1 MELFF
6 SDDVQDSR
14 IRLDPEE
21 SAHLVRVL
29 RHRVG
34 DEVAVI
40 DGRGTLYHCV
50 LELADARGAE
60 VRIMREEP
68 GFGAHPYHLTM
79 AVCPT
84 KNIDRYEW
92 FVEKATEIGVDVI
105 APVIGERSERRVVK
119 TERLR
124 RIALSAT
131 KQSLKAA
138 IPQIAEPQSV
148 RDFIVS
154 APADAL
160 KLICYCFDDVE
171 RLPITDVLRRQAA
184 APANLRFAHPSQPDG
199 WAPPIY
205 EAMGGHGFAGGTA
218 CRAESVLVL
227 IGPEG
232 DFSPEEAALARERGW
247 IPVSLGD
254 SRLRTE
260 TAAVVAATAVYL
272 NSINL

>member
-105 APVIGERSERRVVK
+105 ASVIGERSERRVVK

-148 RDFIVS
+148 RELIAA

-171 RLPITDVLRRQAA
+171 RKQIQSLLPSKEI
-184 APANLRFAHPSQPDG
+184 
-199 WAPPIY
+199 II
-205 EAMGGHGFAGGTA
+205 
-218 CRAESVLVL
+218 L

-272 NSINL
+272 NSTNL

>member
-1 MELFF
+1 MEIFF
-6 SDDVQDSR
+6 SDDICDGRV
-14 IRLDPEE
+14 RLDAEE
-21 SAHLVRVL
+21 SGHCVRVL
-29 RHRVG
+29 RHRPG
-34 DEVAVI
+34 DEISVI
-40 DGRGTLYHCV
+40 DGRGTLYRCA
-50 LELADARGAE
+50 LEIADAKGAE
-60 VRIMREEP
+60 ARVIEAQP

-84 KNIDRYEW
+84 KNIDRFEW

-105 APVIGERSERRVVK
+105 APVIGERSERRVLK
-119 TERLR
+119 TDRLR
-124 RIALSAT
+124 RLTLSAA

-138 IPQIAEPQSV
+138 IPTVAEPQSV
-148 RDFIVS
+148 RDFILA

-171 RLPITDVLRRQAA
+171 RKQIQQLLPAREIC
-184 APANLRFAHPSQPDG
+184 
-199 WAPPIY
+199 I
-205 EAMGGHGFAGGTA
+205 
-218 CRAESVLVL
+218 L

-247 IPVSLGD
+247 IPVSLGE

-272 NSINL
+272 NSR